1 MLSWVQECLSTPFLP
16 SSLPPLPFLSFAFPP
31 SFSFPSLPSLP
42 SSFPLLPLTSPLS
55 PLDLPDHKLVKLPA
69 LSPTMERGT
78 IVSWEKQEG
87 QKIEEG
93 DVLALVET
101 DKATMDMDVPMDGYL
116 ATILVTAG
124 SKHMPLGKVWHPSII
139 CFLSPI

>member
-1 MLSWVQECLSTPFLP
+1 
-16 SSLPPLPFLSFAFPP
+16 
-31 SFSFPSLPSLP
+31 
-42 SSFPLLPLTSPLS
+42 
-55 PLDLPDHKLVKLPA
+55 
-69 LSPTMERGT
+69 MERGT

-116 ATILVTAG
+116 AKILVPAG
-124 SKHMPLGKVWHPSII
+124 SKDLPLGKVWHPPIIILLSISYMSL
-139 CFLSPI
+139 CTHTGNE